1 MSDTTSTNVQ
11 LPTDVLD
18 EISENEHLDESTLVP
33 NQEQAEFSE
42 EEKKEMKRVYNKKRS
57 TTKGENS
64 QLLGV
69 YSVGGEIPRFQTDES
84 ACFDIQVYFEQG
96 QEVQYINQG
105 GVQTRKPDS
114 SNKIRINPEE
124 RMLVPTGLFF
134 DIPKGYCLEVYP
146 RSGLS
151 FKDGITLNNC
161 TGIID
166 SDYVDELFVSIKN
179 SSYLSKYIEVGERIA
194 QAKLVKLVE
203 TEFETLKEKP
213 KQKTNRNGGFG
224 STGK

>member
-18 EISENEHLDESTLVP
+18 EISENEHLDETTLVP

-42 EEKKEMKRVYNKKRS
+42 EEEKKEMKRAYKKRS
-57 TTKGENS
+57 SNYRDGSE
-64 QLLGV
+64 LLGV
-69 YSVGGEIPRFQTDES
+69 YSKSGEIPRFQTKQS
-84 ACFDIQVYFEQG
+84 ACFDIHAYFEQD
-96 QEVQYINQG
+96 QEVKYISQG
-105 GVQTRKPDS
+105 GVQTRKVDS
-114 SNKIRINPEE
+114 SNQVKINPDE
-124 RMLVPTGLFF
+124 RMLVPTDLFF

-179 SSYLSKYIEVGERIA
+179 SSYLPKYIGVGERIA

-213 KQKTNRNGGFG
+213 KQKTDRNGGFG